1 MAVGKVQVLLPIALG
16 EVVAAAAD
24 VVTNLA
30 HDRLI
35 DGGHLRGWQA
45 VGPEQAID
53 GIGGEGGEEFA
64 ARIGP
69 AVLNSA
75 GYVERTRRAKCQK
88 VDADLRATRLRHH
101 YSV

>member
-1 MAVGKVQVLLPIALG
+1 MAVGKVQVLLPIVPC

-24 VVTNLA
+24 VVANLA

-53 GIGGEGGEEFA
+53 GIGGEGSEEFA

-69 AVLNSA
+69 AVLDGA
-75 GYVERTRRAKCQK
+75 GYVQRTRRTKCQK
-88 VDADLRATRLRHH
+88 LMLI
-101 YSV
+101 YG

>member
-1 MAVGKVQVLLPIALG
+1 MEIGKVQVLLPIVFG

-24 VVTNLA
+24 VVANLA

-35 DGGHLRGWQA
+35 DGRHLRGRQA

-53 GIGGEGGEEFA
+53 GIGGEGREEFA
-64 ARIGP
+64 ARVGP

-75 GYVERTRRAKCQK
+75 GHVERTRRAKCQE
-88 VDADLRATRLRHH
+88 LMLIYGQTRFRHR